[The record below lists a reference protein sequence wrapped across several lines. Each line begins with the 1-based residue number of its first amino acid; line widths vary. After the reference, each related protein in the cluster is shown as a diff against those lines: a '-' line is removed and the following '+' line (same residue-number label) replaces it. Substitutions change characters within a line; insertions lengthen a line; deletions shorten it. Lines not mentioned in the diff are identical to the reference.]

1 VGGYITDP
9 AGPAGLRFTDGLPEP
24 NPADKKAI
32 VEVKAFAITTRPI

>member
-24 NPADKKAI
+24 NPADNKAI